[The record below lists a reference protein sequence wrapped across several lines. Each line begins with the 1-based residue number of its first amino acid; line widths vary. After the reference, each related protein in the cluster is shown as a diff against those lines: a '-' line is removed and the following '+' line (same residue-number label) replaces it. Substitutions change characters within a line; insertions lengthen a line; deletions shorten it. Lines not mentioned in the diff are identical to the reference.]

1 MVINRSRKRDARLGM
16 AALVIWIGL
25 AASILIPLL
34 IAAQSPLLEWRDPV
48 YIVAG
53 FAGIVAMTIL
63 LMQPLFAGGYLAGV
77 RGSGGRRIHR
87 WMGGGLLFTVVLH
100 VAGLWLTSP
109 PDVIDAL
116 LFRSPTPFSVW
127 GVIAMWALF
136 ATALLAAL
144 RQRLKLGR
152 SLWRLLHAL
161 LATVVV
167 MGTVI
172 HALQIEGT
180 MGNMSKTLLCL
191 LVIGTTGWTIFDLRS
206 WHYLRRRR

>member
-1 MVINRSRKRDARLGM
+1 MINRSRKRDARLGM